1 MDEMKRWSLMVIIL
15 SKPMVRL
22 ILLIAAIICVGMSYI
37 CWYFESFWTQGSLS
51 RLTLLIDPGHGGVD
65 GGAQDDHGNLEKH
78 INLAIGLKVREQLKA
93 SGIHIVMTREE
104 DTDLAPFRIGQRG
117 RHRRDLMARIEKA
130 RSNNCLF
137 LVSIHCD
144 ASVETKRRGAF
155 VFYNYLSAE
164 SKELAQTI
172 QQELNQ
178 LQQRQFKAAPGK
190 YLIIRQPGITG
201 VLIEVGFLSNPE
213 EAALLQQEEYQ
224 SKLALAIAKGI
235 LQYCRNFAT
244 QSGDSKR

>member
-1 MDEMKRWSLMVIIL
+1 MVIIV

-22 ILLIAAIICVGMSYI
+22 ILLILAIGCVAVSYI
-37 CWYFESFWTQGSLS
+37 CWYFEPYRAQGRLS
-51 RLTLLIDPGHGGVD
+51 QLTLLIDPGHGGVD
-65 GGAQDDHGNLEKH
+65 GGAHDEHGNLEKH
-78 INLAIGLKVREQLKA
+78 INLAIGLKIREQLKA
-93 SGIHIVMTREE
+93 SGIKIVMTRDK
-104 DTDLAPFRIGQRG
+104 DTDLAPFRPGQRG

-130 RSNNCLF
+130 RNNNCLF

-144 ASVETKRRGAF
+144 ASVETRRRGAF

-164 SKELAQTI
+164 SKELALAI

-190 YLIIRQPGITG
+190 YLIIRQTGVTG

-213 EAALLQQEEYQ
+213 ESALLQQEDYQ
-224 SKLALAIAKGI
+224 SKLALAIARGI
-235 LQYCRNFAT
+235 LHYCRHFVT
-244 QSGDSKR
+244 Q

>member
-1 MDEMKRWSLMVIIL
+1 MVIIL

-22 ILLIAAIICVGMSYI
+22 ILFITAVVCVGMS
-37 CWYFESFWTQGSLS
+37 CLGWYFQSHRTQGSLS

-65 GGAQDDHGNLEKH
+65 GGTQDSYGNLEKN
-78 INLAIGLKVREQLKA
+78 INLAIGLKVKEQLKA
-93 SGIHIVMTREE
+93 SGLQIVMTREK
-104 DTDLAPFRIGQRG
+104 DTDLAPFRSGQWG

-130 RSNNCLF
+130 RSNHCLF

-155 VFYNYLSAE
+155 VFYNYLSSE
-164 SKELAQTI
+164 SKELALAI
-172 QQELNQ
+172 QEELNV
-178 LQQRQFKAAPGK
+178 LQQRPFKAAPGK
-190 YLIIRQPGITG
+190 YLIIREPGVTG

-224 SKLALAIAKGI
+224 SKLALAISRGI
-235 LQYCRNFAT
+235 LHYCRRFVT
-244 QSGDSKR
+244 QK